1 MSTASEQVRADIEA
15 AEAAEKASMQPPEVQ
30 QEAMADS
37 VADTSAQPVP
47 GEAIQ
52 NAGVQTDTQVQ
63 TNAPDSVPMKD
74 YRQLKDQFNGT
85 KGNLKQLQEQLAA
98 MSRDLEAEKARSKAL
113 ARATQSQHVVQQP
126 QVATVNPKDRYADI
140 IDALGPEAGQLL
152 ANKLDAIYGE
162 IDSVRKAGNELKPQL
177 LQETQRQSEL
187 QRQQA
192 ETAAYEAQIC
202 QSIPGLKQLWEDGEF
217 QDWLVSSA
225 RFGLS
230 MRQHFGNAFNARSTD
245 DIKGIVSD
253 YADFR
258 TRTGQ
263 DVPAALKNNNTAANP
278 VNNKS
283 GLAAHVTPNRTSSSP
298 AQQPSAPTGKV
309 TEDEVV
315 AAQDL
320 VNNALSGRIKATS
333 AEIDAARQ
341 LVGRYEREN
350 GMA

>member
-98 MSRDLEAEKARSKAL
+98 MSRDLEAEKARSEAL

-192 ETAAYEAQIC
+192 EAAAYEAQIC

-245 DIKGIVSD
+245 D
-253 YADFR
+253 
-258 TRTGQ
+258 T
-263 DVPAALKNNNTAANP
+263 
-278 VNNKS
+278 
-283 GLAAHVTPNRTSSSP
+283 
-298 AQQPSAPTGKV
+298 
-309 TEDEVV
+309 
-315 AAQDL
+315 
-320 VNNALSGRIKATS
+320 
-333 AEIDAARQ
+333 
-341 LVGRYEREN
+341 
-350 GMA
+350 